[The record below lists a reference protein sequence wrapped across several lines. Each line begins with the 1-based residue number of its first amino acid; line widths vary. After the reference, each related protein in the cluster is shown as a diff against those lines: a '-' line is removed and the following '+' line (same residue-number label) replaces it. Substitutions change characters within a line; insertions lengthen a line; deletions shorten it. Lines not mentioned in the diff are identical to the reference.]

1 MSPRGV
7 GRHSTRRLLQSSAIV
22 GVGTALSRIT
32 GLGRV
37 AAIGYALGVTTI
49 AGVYEYSNQAP
60 NVVYELVLGG
70 VLTATLVPQF
80 VRHFQHGDD
89 DATSAVF
96 TVAMLALLVI
106 TALGVL
112 LAPAIVELYTLR
124 VGGPGKEAQQELATS
139 LLRLF
144 MPQMLFYG
152 LTTLA
157 TAILQARQRFVAAA
171 FAPVLNNL
179 VVIAIF
185 LALPR
190 LISRPIT
197 VSDVRDDDGLL
208 LLLGFGTTAGIAV
221 MGLALLP
228 ALRRA
233 GVRLR
238 FLPRWRDAAVR
249 TMLRLSGW
257 TVGYVIANQVALL
270 IVLMLANERRGGS
283 YAYLSAYLFLQLPHG
298 LLAVSIMTAAA
309 PELAA
314 AGDQSDQALRHRFS
328 RALRLTLTVLIP
340 AAAVFVA
347 LARPIVVALLQRGAF
362 SAADAKLVADILVGF
377 AVGLPFFSTYLFSLR
392 AFYSLNDTRT
402 PFFLNCLEN
411 AVNIALALA
420 LFGSFGLEGLAYAFS
435 GAYAVAAVVTLV
447 VLSRRVGGLSGRGI
461 ETAALRV
468 LVVSAAA
475 GALAWL
481 AAHAIGWDDTG
492 AAFASVAVGSLAAGV
507 VTIGGLALLRVEE
520 FTDLAGLVRSGWAAL
535 RQRRRGRATMKP

>member
-1 MSPRGV
+1 M
-7 GRHSTRRLLQSSAIV
+7 
-22 GVGTALSRIT
+22 
-32 GLGRV
+32 
-37 AAIGYALGVTTI
+37 
-49 AGVYEYSNQAP
+49 
-60 NVVYELVLGG
+60 LGG

-80 VRHFQHGDD
+80 VRHLQRGDD

-96 TVAMLALLVI
+96 TVAMLTLLVI

-112 LAPAIVELYTLR
+112 LAPVIVEIYTLR
-124 VGGPGKEAQQELATS
+124 VSGPGKAAQQELATS

-157 TAILQARQRFVAAA
+157 TAILQARKRFAVAA

-179 VVIAIF
+179 VVISIF

-190 LISRPIT
+190 LLSRPIT
-197 VSDVRDDDGLL
+197 VADVRDDDALL
-208 LLLGFGTTAGIAV
+208 LFLGLGTTAGIAV

-228 ALRRA
+228 ALRAA

-249 TMLRLSGW
+249 SMLRLSGW
-257 TVGYVIANQVALL
+257 TVGYVIANQVALW
-270 IVLMLANERRGGS
+270 IVLVLANERRGGAF
-283 YAYLSAYLFLQLPHG
+283 AYLSAYLFLQLPHG

-314 AGDQSDQALRHRFS
+314 AGDASEQALRHRFS

-340 AAAVFVA
+340 AAAVLVA

-362 SAADAKLVADILVGF
+362 SATDAELVADILVGF

-402 PFFLNCLEN
+402 PFLLNCLEN
-411 AVNIALALA
+411 GVNIVLALA
-420 LFGSFGLEGLAYAFS
+420 LFGSLGLPGLAFAFS
-435 GAYAVAAVVTLV
+435 GAYAVATVCDAHRPQPPG
-447 VLSRRVGGLSGRGI
+447 RRARGPRDRD
-461 ETAALRV
+461 LRPQDPR
-468 LVVSAAA
+468 
-475 GALAWL
+475 G
-481 AAHAIGWDDTG
+481 
-492 AAFASVAVGSLAAGV
+492 
-507 VTIGGLALLRVEE
+507 E
-520 FTDLAGLVRSGWAAL
+520 
-535 RQRRRGRATMKP
+535 RRRGWGRLAGRACHRLGRHRRRDRVRGRGVRGGRRHHHRRSGAPPGRGVHRPRRPGAAPGWQWRRRRARRRATMKAGASGRAAGTLRRSESGPERPGAKRQERKI